1 MGTPFKSSLFGKQ
14 TGYDALQKKFEKSVQ
29 IVKEKKI
36 REQLNPVIR
45 NIIGRSRTKK
55 DLESLLKKEKI
66 QVVFRENEQGRIYG
80 VTFIDHNSRTVI
92 NGSRLGKAF
101 SANQL
106 QEKFNNPENEN
117 RLCVPEQNIE
127 KDNHISSGI
136 ESAIGGLFDL
146 LPTDFQEDYP
156 PQRLKI
162 LKKKKRRYGRQL

>member
-1 MGTPFKSSLFGKQ
+1 
-14 TGYDALQKKFEKSVQ
+14 
-29 IVKEKKI
+29 
-36 REQLNPVIR
+36 
-45 NIIGRSRTKK
+45 
-55 DLESLLKKEKI
+55 LKKEKI

-106 QEKFNNPENEN
+106 QEKFNNLENEN

-146 LPTDFQEDYP
+146 LPADIQEDYP

-162 LKKKKRRYGRQL
+162 PKKKKRRYGRQL